1 MENNYR
7 DMMDAVKAPE
17 GLRMEVMNMSEQER
31 TKKTRPLP
39 VRAALAAACIG
50 ALLMTAAIAAE
61 GLGFDFV
68 KIFPDGEKK
77 IRQGTVQGQESEGIQ
92 EWEVDY
98 EVDGSGAEYIPLS
111 ALSQEIQDKRAQ
123 VNQKGVYHQETLAFD
138 TWAEVE
144 EYLGLELA
152 DNDLLDLGTHRF
164 PVRYSTNGV
173 PEWGNYLVDIRY
185 PLNGAVGVTVS
196 SQIEWGYNKGCR
208 MAAYIGAG
216 GDPDDPGVTLNFGFN
231 DIATAESQE
240 SYLTP
245 NGLET
250 VIVHIVDAPLP
261 REDGGEHRA
270 GHYHAYF
277 TLRGALFEV
286 KTTYA
291 YEVFPEGVEETMRP
305 GVIWESHPPTQKQAL
320 ATLKEIL
327 DAFE

>member
-123 VNQKGVYHQETLAFD
+123 VNQEGVYHQETL
-138 TWAEVE
+138 
-144 EYLGLELA
+144 
-152 DNDLLDLGTHRF
+152 
-164 PVRYSTNGV
+164 
-173 PEWGNYLVDIRY
+173 
-185 PLNGAVGVTVS
+185 
-196 SQIEWGYNKGCR
+196 
-208 MAAYIGAG
+208 
-216 GDPDDPGVTLNFGFN
+216 
-231 DIATAESQE
+231 
-240 SYLTP
+240 LT
-245 NGLET
+245 
-250 VIVHIVDAPLP
+250 
-261 REDGGEHRA
+261 
-270 GHYHAYF
+270 
-277 TLRGALFEV
+277 
-286 KTTYA
+286 
-291 YEVFPEGVEETMRP
+291 
-305 GVIWESHPPTQKQAL
+305 
-320 ATLKEIL
+320 
-327 DAFE
+327 

>member
-123 VNQKGVYHQETLAFD
+123 VNQEGVYHQETLAFD

-173 PEWGNYLVDIRY
+173 PELGNYLVDIRY

-196 SQIEWGYNKGCR
+196 SQIELGYNKGCR

-216 GDPDDPGVTLNFGFN
+216 GDPDDPGVTLNSGFPDN
-231 DIATAESQE
+231 WTVESQE

-245 NGLET
+245 SGLET
-250 VIVHIVDAPLP
+250 VIVHIKHAPLP
-261 REDGGEHRA
+261 REDGGEHQA
-270 GHYHAYF
+270 GNYCAYF

>member
-39 VRAALAAACIG
+39 VRVALAAACIG

-77 IRQGTVQGQESEGIQ
+77 IKQGTVQGQESEGIQ

-123 VNQKGVYHQETLAFD
+123 VNQEGVYYDETLAFD

-164 PVRYSTNGV
+164 PVRYREGV

-185 PLNGAVGVTVS
+185 PLNGAVGITVS
-196 SQIEWGYNKGCR
+196 SVINLGNLSCDVS
-208 MAAYIGAG
+208 AYIGAG
-216 GDPDDPGVTLNFGFN
+216 GDDDGSGITLNFGFP
-231 DIATAESQE
+231 DDWTVESQE

-245 NGLET
+245 SGLET
-250 VIVHIVDAPLP
+250 VIVHIEKGSWP

-270 GHYHAYF
+270 GGYRAYF

-286 KTTYA
+286 ETGYS
-291 YEVFPEGVEETMRP
+291 YEVLPEGVEETMRP

>member
-17 GLRMEVMNMSEQER
+17 GLRMEVMKMSEQER

-39 VRAALAAACIG
+39 VRVALAAACIG

-68 KIFPDGEKK
+68 KIFPAGEKK

-98 EVDGSGAEYIPLS
+98 EVDGSGVEYIPLS

-123 VNQKGVYHQETLAFD
+123 VSQEGVYHQETLAFD

-152 DNDLLDLGTHRF
+152 DNSVLAGGTHRF

-173 PEWGNYLVDIRY
+173 PELGNYLVDIRY

-196 SQIEWGYNKGCR
+196 SVINLGNRSCDVS
-208 MAAYIGAG
+208 AFLGAG
-216 GDPDDPGVTLNFGFN
+216 GDDDGSGITLNFGFP
-231 DIATAESQE
+231 DDWTVESQE

-245 NGLET
+245 SGLET
-250 VIVHIVDAPLP
+250 VIVHIEKGSWP

-270 GHYHAYF
+270 GGYRAYF

-286 KTTYA
+286 ETGYS
-291 YEVFPEGVEETMRP
+291 YEVLPEGVEETMRP

-320 ATLKEIL
+320 AMLKEIL

>member
-17 GLRMEVMNMSEQER
+17 GLRMEVMKMSEQER

-39 VRAALAAACIG
+39 VRVALAAACIG

-68 KIFPDGEKK
+68 KIFTGEEKK
-77 IRQGTVQGQESEGIQ
+77 VLQGTVQGQESEGIQ
-92 EWEVDY
+92 KWEVDY

-123 VNQKGVYHQETLAFD
+123 VSQEGVYHQETLAFD

-152 DNDLLDLGTHRF
+152 DNSVLAGGTHRF

-173 PEWGNYLVDIRY
+173 PELGNYLVDIRY

-196 SQIEWGYNKGCR
+196 SVINLGNRSCDVS
-208 MAAYIGAG
+208 AFIGAG
-216 GDPDDPGVTLNFGFN
+216 GDNDGSGITLNFGFP
-231 DIATAESQE
+231 DDWTVESQE

-270 GHYHAYF
+270 GGYRAYF

-286 KTTYA
+286 ETGYS
-291 YEVFPEGVEETMRP
+291 YEVLPEGVEETMRP

>member
-17 GLRMEVMNMSEQER
+17 GLRMEVMDMSEQER

-39 VRAALAAACIG
+39 VRVALAAACIC
-50 ALLMTAAIAAE
+50 ALLATAAIAAE

-68 KIFPDGEKK
+68 KIFRGEEKK
-77 IRQGTVQGQESEGIQ
+77 VVRYTIYGRESEGIQ
-92 EWEVDY
+92 EHELDY
-98 EVDGSGAEYIPLS
+98 EVDGSGVEYIPLS
-111 ALSQEIQDKRAQ
+111 ALSQEIQDKREQ
-123 VNQKGVYHQETLAFD
+123 VNQEGAYYDETLAFD

-152 DNDLLDLGTHRF
+152 DNDLLARGTHL
-164 PVRYSTNGV
+164 PVRYSEDFV
-173 PEWGNYLVDIRY
+173 PELGNYLVDIGY
-185 PLNGAVGVTVS
+185 ALNGSVGATVT
-196 SQIEWGYNKGCR
+196 SQIKLGYNKGCR
-208 MAAYIGAG
+208 VAAFIHAG
-216 GDPDDPGVTLNFGFN
+216 GDPDDPGTTLQFEAS
-231 DIATAESQE
+231 DVWTAESQE

-245 NGLET
+245 SGLET
-250 VIVHIVDAPLP
+250 VIVHIVDAPWP

-291 YEVFPEGVEETMRP
+291 YEVLPEGVEETMRP
-305 GVIWESHPPTQKQAL
+305 GVIWESHPPTQEQAL